1 MRRRLA
7 FALALLFCLALTG
20 WLRATAE
27 TDQATASGI
36 SGIFTNFAQFVAQGA
51 VFGFSGIILI
61 IWIAATW
68 TVLKLYVVIGNY
80 ILPVWDVTSGQG
92 ATFAGQS
99 LPAFMCIDPGWA
111 SNVTTLGSV
120 FYCVAVVLTFVV
132 VSGDSLK
139 VALAN
144 EDGTRLFA
152 GFGYAFGTM
161 VLYPYLYTGIIL
173 LANEMTL
180 LVHNYTTQFPQSAT
194 SILSALTQ
202 TSVFGTMDAATQQQI
217 GVGTINVVSPTGTLT
232 SGNTLDPQT
241 LWNGLFGANNN
252 VSAGSIWTT
261 AATYVTSSIEMCV
274 SRLIQIVLCVM
285 GIFELVALL
294 LMKGAQVAGLLVNYY
309 LGILACALLASPRT
323 RPVFFQWLKSFVEL
337 CFWGFLWALLLLA
350 TWLIVGVCNS
360 LQGLD
365 GTLVGAFLFP
375 MLLFGTLKKFREVAG
390 IISGFA
396 VTGVIAAGVGRALES
411 GFREHQQTGVVA
423 VGKSM
428 EHGGKFG
435 SKAIGAVTD
444 RASAAALV
452 LPGVG
457 PAAAGGIK
465 AVGGAAQVG
474 ARATAR
480 AGYILSGLAQ
490 PRGHGPAA
498 GMRNGGR
505 WGAGSTQAS
514 AQGSPAQ
521 EGSGNRSFSERQKS
535 DSKGGPKTSGGG
547 PAKTV

>member
-1 MRRRLA
+1 MRRRLH
-7 FALALLFCLALTG
+7 FVLALLLCLALTG

-36 SGIFTNFAQFVAQGA
+36 GNIFANFAQFVTQGV

-99 LPAFMCIDPGWA
+99 LPSFMCVDPGWA

-120 FYCVAVVLTFVV
+120 FFCVAVVLTFVV
-132 VSGDSLK
+132 ISGDSLK

-152 GFGYAFGTM
+152 GFGYAFGAM
-161 VLYPYLYTGIIL
+161 VLYPYLYTGVIL

-202 TSVFGTMDAATQQQI
+202 TSVFGTMSPATQQQI

-241 LWNGLFGANNN
+241 LWNGLFGVNNN

-294 LMKGAQVAGLLVNYY
+294 LMKGAQVAGLVVNYY
-309 LGILACALLASPRT
+309 LGILACAMLASPGT
-323 RPVFFQWLKSFVEL
+323 RPIFFQWLKSFVEL
-337 CFWGFLWALLLLA
+337 CFWGFIWAILLLA

-390 IISGFA
+390 IIGGFA
-396 VTGVIAAGVGRALES
+396 VTGAIAAGVGRALES
-411 GFREHQQTGVVA
+411 GFKEHQQTGVVA
-423 VGKSM
+423 VGKGM
-428 EHGGKFG
+428 EHGGNFG
-435 SKAIGAVTD
+435 AKAIGGVTD
-444 RASAAALV
+444 AASRAALV
-452 LPGVG
+452 VPGVG
-457 PAAAGGIK
+457 SVAAGGIK
-465 AVGGAAQVG
+465 AVGAAAQVG
-474 ARATAR
+474 ARATAL
-480 AGYILSGLAQ
+480 AGHTLSGLAQ
-490 PRGHGPAA
+490 PRGRGPADY
-498 GMRNGGR
+498 MRNGGR
-505 WGAGSTQAS
+505 WGAEGPPASQQAS
-514 AQGSPAQ
+514 SAP
-521 EGSGNRSFSERQKS
+521 EGPGKRSFSGRQQGNP
-535 DSKGGPKTSGGG
+535 KGGPKTTGGG
-547 PAKTV
+547 PAKAV